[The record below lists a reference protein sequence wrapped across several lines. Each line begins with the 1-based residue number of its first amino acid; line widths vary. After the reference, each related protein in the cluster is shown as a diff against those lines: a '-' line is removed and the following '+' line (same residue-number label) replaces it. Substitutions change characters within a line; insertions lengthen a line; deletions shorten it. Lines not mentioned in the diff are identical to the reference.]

1 MQQSWLGLL
10 RKPTRRP
17 DSLSSCPL
25 LTSLLPCGCQGE
37 DTQCSDKQRERVCE
51 CKFKRRCCLRHAREA
66 FPHVSDDVDDHTA
79 VLFHPRG
86 VDCPER
92 TANNQTEGF
101 QKHTK
106 LTIVVGLLLTLLA
119 AVEGSGQ
126 VGVYHGFPAFRCHVL
141 RRAAELTS
149 SIVHQEVYPAVLLQ
163 HRWHKGLHLP
173 HRGGQN
179 HKQQWNLASVHWQH
193 DAVSEDEGVHRP
205 TSSSFRML
213 HGRGVTHAGL
223 EGGIFCLISWAAAS
237 NLSTFLLEITTL
249 QPEHKIGSHDMTAS
263 TREMDG
269 I

>member
-1 MQQSWLGLL
+1 M
-10 RKPTRRP
+10 
-17 DSLSSCPL
+17 
-25 LTSLLPCGCQGE
+25 
-37 DTQCSDKQRERVCE
+37 CE

-106 LTIVVGLLLTLLA
+106 LTTVVGLLLTLLA

-163 HRWHKGLHLP
+163 HR
-173 HRGGQN
+173 
-179 HKQQWNLASVHWQH
+179 
-193 DAVSEDEGVHRP
+193 
-205 TSSSFRML
+205 
-213 HGRGVTHAGL
+213 
-223 EGGIFCLISWAAAS
+223 
-237 NLSTFLLEITTL
+237 
-249 QPEHKIGSHDMTAS
+249 
-263 TREMDG
+263 
-269 I
+269 